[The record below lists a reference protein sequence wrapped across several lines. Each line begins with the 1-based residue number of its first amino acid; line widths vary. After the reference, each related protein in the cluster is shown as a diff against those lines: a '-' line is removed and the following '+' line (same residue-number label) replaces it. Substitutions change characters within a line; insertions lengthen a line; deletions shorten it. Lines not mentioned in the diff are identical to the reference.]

1 MPDSSVKKKVS
12 ERLPDHQLRPGIPG
26 NYAEKLKKD
35 SLLTR
40 DGLKHKNDKIDG
52 YQQLDGISE
61 EPRTEIVAPGKT
73 TLVLVPHLLKLL
85 NDLVQIARW
94 HPTQLPYHNRT

>member
-1 MPDSSVKKKVS
+1 MCIRDSI
-12 ERLPDHQLRPGIPG
+12 LG

-40 DGLKHKNDKIDG
+40 NGLKHKNDEIDG
-52 YQQLDGISE
+52 HQQLDGICK
-61 EPRTEIVAPGKT
+61 EPWTKIIAPGKT

-85 NDLVQIARW
+85 NDPVQIARW
-94 HPTQLPYHNRT
+94 HPTQLPFHSRT

>member
-85 NDLVQIARW
+85 NDPVQIAKW
-94 HPTQLPYHNRT
+94 HPTPPPCHSRT